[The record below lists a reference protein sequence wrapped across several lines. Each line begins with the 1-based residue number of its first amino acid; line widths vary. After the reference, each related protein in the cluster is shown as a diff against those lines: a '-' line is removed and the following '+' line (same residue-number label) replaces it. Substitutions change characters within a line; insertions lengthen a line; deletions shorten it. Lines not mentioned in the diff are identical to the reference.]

1 MKQIMSQVTT
11 VLFLVFVAFFFLS
24 ILFTGA
30 TVSEAQKF
38 QTEAVEELQSSHF
51 SSEVI
56 QEWIVKSREKGYE
69 LKIESDGAYE
79 DRPCYRLELKYPIR
93 ILFFRYQTKNELEA
107 YAL

>member
-24 ILFTGA
+24 ILLTGA

-38 QTEAVEELQSSHF
+38 QTEAVEEMQASHF

-56 QEWIVKSREKGYE
+56 DEWLLKAREKEYT
-69 LKIESDGAYE
+69 LTVTSDGFYE
-79 DRPCYRLELKYPIR
+79 DRPCYRLELKYPIQ
-93 ILFFRYQTKNELEA
+93 IFFFRYQTKNELEA

>member
-24 ILFTGA
+24 ILLTGA

-51 SSEVI
+51 SPEVI
-56 QEWIVKSREKGYE
+56 EEWILKSSEKGYE
-69 LKIESDGAYE
+69 LKVENDGTYE
-79 DRPCYRLELKYPIR
+79 DRPCYRLELKYPIQ
-93 ILFFRYQTKNELEA
+93 ILFFQYQTKNELEA

>member
-24 ILFTGA
+24 ILLTGA

-51 SSEVI
+51 SDEVI
-56 QEWIVKSREKGYE
+56 QEWILKAREKDYELEVKS
-69 LKIESDGAYE
+69 DGTYE
-79 DRPCYRLELKYPIR
+79 DRPCYRLELKYPIQ